1 MKHYLRL
8 LKRSLA
14 RLLGLRHFLWR
25 DALGDEVRFWTRYL
39 SSGGL
44 SWKEEYRDRLDAA
57 LPLQEDVRACIT
69 PRPGHPVRILDVGA
83 GPLTVLGKVWEGW
96 EIQLSAVDPLARQYA
111 EVLAQQQLKAPVPTE
126 ECRAEDLAARFGC
139 GVFDLAYA
147 RNCLDHSEDPVQA
160 VEQMVEV
167 VRPGGVVLLEH
178 WPDEGESEDY
188 HGLHQWNFRCENG
201 AFIIWNRTC
210 RTDMGARLAGRARV
224 ECRLKTSEGKPMVV
238 ATIRKSVP

>member
-14 RLLGLRHFLWR
+14 RVLGLSHFLWR

-44 SWKEEYRDRLDAA
+44 SWKEEYRDRLDPL
-57 LPLQEDVRACIT
+57 LPLQENVRACIN
-69 PRPGHPVRILDVGA
+69 PRQGHPIRILDVGA

-96 EIQLSAVDPLARQYA
+96 EIQLSAVDPLAKQYS
-111 EVLAQQQLKAPVPTE
+111 EVLARQKLTAPVLTE
-126 ECRAEDLAARFGC
+126 ECRAEDLTAKFGSA
-139 GVFDLAYA
+139 VFDLAYA
-147 RNCLDHSEDPVQA
+147 RNCLDHSENPVLA
-160 VEQMVEV
+160 VEQMLEV

-201 AFIIWNRTC
+201 ALIIWNRAS
-210 RTDMGARLAGRARV
+210 RTDMQVRLAGRAHV
-224 ECRLKTSEGKPMVV
+224 ECSMKSCEGKPMVV
-238 ATIRKSVP
+238 AKIRKEPT